1 MYSQSEQNFGHTIDL
16 VLNTLRLARDP
27 RWLIGSVPVV
37 GDAAQ
42 DPEKLIQRVR
52 EAAEAHGFGCVGLD
66 LLGDDRIAF
75 NGSKD

>member
-1 MYSQSEQNFGHTIDL
+1 MYSQSEQNLGYTVDF
-16 VLNTLRLARDP
+16 VLNTLRLAGDA
-27 RWLIGSVPVV
+27 RWLTGSVPVV

-42 DPEKLIQRVR
+42 DPEKLIKRVR
-52 EAAEAHGFGCVGLD
+52 EAAEAHGFGYVGLD